1 MFDKYTTVNG
11 VRVKLTPFSESR
23 YRQLRTINE
32 GIAEWLS
39 ANLEATFNDLPTDKK
54 EEWWRAKANILWQPD
69 KPFAEGFFA
78 DEDFEAG
85 ILKDTED
92 NFVLKRLYL

>member
-11 VRVKLTPFSESR
+11 IRVKLTPFSESR
-23 YRQLRTINE
+23 YKKLRVINE
-32 GIAEWLS
+32 DIAKWLGE
-39 ANLEATFNDLPTDKK
+39 NPEMTFNDLPVDKK
-54 EEWWRAKANILWQPD
+54 EEWWRAKSDILWVPD
-69 KPFAEGFFA
+69 KPFSDGFFA

-85 ILKDTED
+85 MLKDTED